1 MNRLENMNEIY
12 RRIVGTTNY
21 HEFLPFSTDDW
32 AKSQGATHTLITID
46 GDRPARL
53 LKTVAYIG
61 VDEDEFGNCVWEKWQ
76 LTPSTNPFN

>member
-1 MNRLENMNEIY
+1 MNRSWIF

-46 GDRPARL
+46 GDRLVELMVQYGIGVREEQTY
-53 LKTVAYIG
+53 TVYR
-61 VDEDEFGNCVWEKWQ
+61 VDEDFFADE
-76 LTPSTNPFN
+76 